1 MVRSGDLSVTA
12 PLSKPS
18 FAKTALNPLFGIALG
33 LEPVNVLFRSVRV
46 QSSYVPAVPRVQ
58 GLRGKD
64 YGGHAMTPWSIAV
77 APTPSTICATSSINE
92 S

>member
-18 FAKTALNPLFGIALG
+18 FAETALNPLFGIVLG
-33 LEPVNVLFRSVRV
+33 LKAVNVLFRSVRV
-46 QSSYVPAVPRVQ
+46 DGSYVPSLPRVQ

-64 YGGHAMTPWSIAV
+64 YGGHAMTP
-77 APTPSTICATSSINE
+77 
-92 S
+92 